1 MTNNRYIGS
10 SFDDFLAE
18 EGILEDCTQFATD
31 KVSEWQESNRNTVL
45 QNSDCE
51 REGDH
56 SKSMAIGEILWFGG
70 QTRDG
75 RRNNYGRISC
85 TEIDGNKIH
94 VDRNQV
100 PQHLQELFEGD
111 REKGKGILVEFE
123 IGNNHEGPCAV
134 NVRLHQRNGI
144 FVRQRLSLR
153 LEIYKKAYIECEDKS
168 QVSVEDHSLINNGDI
183 VSFAIRNNRRQSA
196 IEVVKIDPN
205 TIDKKTIKDF
215 VYSSNFNLSK
225 PFIESYISTLS
236 EEEAIH
242 FILEKIQFV
251 SNDDEALEVLKKVS
265 EHLFLRSNELRNV
278 LFKLNFQEYLDF
290 IKKNLDNEDKS
301 IRQTLWTEVSAYS
314 KSPDYKIFEPFLWL
328 YISKAEIQHSVTLIC
343 DKIQLIP
350 LDKLD
355 SFIEQLYLSK
365 LLFLSSFLCSKDLRN
380 LLKER
385 NINQYAGLIQEIL
398 NFDNEFEYLRIFRQ
412 TILTEFL
419 ETISNCSNE
428 DRDTLWT
435 NITYLERS
443 LEYHNYLW
451 NFAPISSKKKI
462 IEARY
467 SIFFILVNEFKDSGY
482 VGVDGISMNY
492 RNLYQFDANDKALAS
507 LWAGSGA
514 SESVRAKMLS
524 ARGAEKLVQ
533 KFYENLG
540 NNVEDIAIYQVT
552 NKKNELWKQADI
564 RVSSNKSQKLLDVKN
579 TRQAFKSKVY
589 SDVCVRKFKEI
600 QGEDV
605 IIAAVLSPNLQLKYM
620 DGSNTPDFYVDP
632 PISIYLGELSY
643 KRLQS
648 LAGIF
653 SDKGIELDMTR
664 GFEPESYLPPWL
676 FDYDEQFYQ
685 NQISISDKLKTL
697 QDSEIPSYDD
707 FKILNE
713 GSIEAYIPLFIFA
726 NKPIPETW
734 RQQIPQWKITLIE
747 LLYRQDNSCLTLS
760 HIYMSILK
768 HFLIMLYNENTN
780 YDPTNI
786 MNLLDG
792 KTDSS
797 NMINLLG
804 NNTHPLKIYDPL
816 GIIRKAIIQNFCK
829 TLATLW
835 NARKEVNLNGFNIFK
850 FSGRGLLEGK
860 RKGETSYIKLLAYC
874 GGKIKEDEKCRYSPL
889 IIKKGNTCPEC
900 HYLICSKCGYCRV
913 DDYGNSNCS
922 EYKRRKKS

>member
-31 KVSEWQESNRNTVL
+31 KVLEWQESNKNKVL

-70 QTRDG
+70 HKDG
-75 RRNNYGRISC
+75 QKNNYGFIFY
-85 TEIDGNKIH
+85 TEIDKNKIY

-111 REKGKGILVEFE
+111 REKGKGIVVEFE
-123 IGNNHEGPCAV
+123 IGNNHKGPCAV
-134 NVRLHQRNGI
+134 NVRLHQKIGI
-144 FVRQRLSLR
+144 VIRQRSSLR
-153 LEIYKKAYIECEDKS
+153 LEIYKAYIECEDKS
-168 QVSVEDHSLINNGDI
+168 QVYVEDHSLINNGDI
-183 VSFAIRNNRRQSA
+183 VSFAIKNNRRQSA

-205 TIDKKTIKDF
+205 TIDKETIKNF
-215 VYSSNFNLSK
+215 VYSSNFNLSN
-225 PFIESYISTLS
+225 PFIESYISALS
-236 EEEAIH
+236 EAEAIH
-242 FILEKIQFV
+242 FILEKIKFV
-251 SNDDEALEVLKKVS
+251 SNNDEALKLLKKVS
-265 EHLFLRSNELRNV
+265 ENLFLISRELRDV
-278 LFKLNFQEYLDF
+278 LFNFNFQEYVDF
-290 IKKNLDNEDKS
+290 IKKNLDYEDES
-301 IRQTLWTEVSAYS
+301 IRQILWTEFLEYLN
-314 KSPDYKIFEPFLWL
+314 SPDYKIFEPFLWL
-328 YISKAEIQHSVTLIC
+328 YISKVEIQHSITLTC
-343 DKIQLIP
+343 NKIRSIP

-355 SFIEQLYLSK
+355 SFIKKLLSLSK
-365 LLFLSSFLCSKDLRN
+365 LLFLFSFLYSEDLRN
-380 LLKER
+380 LLKEH
-385 NINQYAGLIQEIL
+385 NLNQYAESIQEIL
-398 NFDNEFEYLRIFRQ
+398 DFDYKVEDLRILREKSW
-412 TILTEFL
+412 TDLL
-419 ETISNCSNE
+419 ETISNCSNK
-428 DRDTLWT
+428 DRDTLWKK
-435 NITYLERS
+435 ITYLEIG

-467 SIFFILVNEFKDSGY
+467 SVFFSLVNEFKDSGY

-492 RNLYQFDANDKALAS
+492 RDLYQFNINDKTLAS
-507 LWAGSGA
+507 LWAGSNA
-514 SESVRAKMLS
+514 SKDVSPKMLS

-533 KFYENLG
+533 RFYKNLG

-552 NKKNELWKQADI
+552 DKKNELWKQADI

-579 TRQAFKSKVY
+579 TRQPYKSKVY
-589 SDVCVRKFKEI
+589 SEVCVRKFKEI

-605 IIAAVLSPNLQLKYM
+605 IIAAVLSPNIQLKYM
-620 DGSNTPDFYVDP
+620 DGSDTPDFHADSP
-632 PISIYLGELSY
+632 IYLGELSY

-648 LAGIF
+648 LTGIF
-653 SDKGIELDMTR
+653 SDKGIKLDMTR

-760 HIYMSILK
+760 HVYMSILK
-768 HFLIMLYNENTN
+768 HFLIMLFSGDIN

-786 MNLLDG
+786 MNLLGD
-792 KTDSS
+792 K
-797 NMINLLG
+797 
-804 NNTHPLKIYDPL
+804 THPLKIYDPR
-816 GIIRKAIIQNFCK
+816 GIIKDFCD
-829 TLATLW
+829 TLAKLW
-835 NARKEVNLNGFNIFK
+835 NKRKEVDLNGFNIFK

-860 RKGETSYIKLLAYC
+860 REGETSYTKLLAYC
-874 GGKIKEDEKCRYSPL
+874 GGQIGKIGEDVRCGYSPL
-889 IIKKGNTCPEC
+889 IIGKDKICLKC
-900 HYLICSKCGYCRV
+900 HYLICPQSNCGHCKV
-913 DDYGNSNCS
+913 DLKGNSVCS
-922 EYKRRKKS
+922 DYERRRNQQRNQNYYGIYL